1 MSEEKINLEKI
12 IKEELYNKHLYFNK
26 TNTVQIKNICLEF
39 GKQLL
44 ELAAENAIGKILPM
58 SETGVLNYS
67 EVDKQSILNTI
78 KQVE

>member
-26 TNTVQIKNICLEF
+26 TSTVQIKNICLEF

-44 ELAAENAIGKILPM
+44 ELAAKNAL
-58 SETGVLNYS
+58 
-67 EVDKQSILNTI
+67 EVDYIERSMDKDVYSQILNTI